1 MLRSSNVKDISKE
14 KSLKDGW
21 ERVGKVVEEML
32 RTYAIREVKETAFQT
47 DLKTN
52 T

>member
-1 MLRSSNVKDISKE
+1 MLKSSNIKDISKE

-21 ERVGKVVEEML
+21 ETVGKVVGEML
-32 RTYAIREVKETAFQT
+32 HTYAIREVKETAFQT
-47 DLKTN
+47 DLNTN